1 MATNQLMIKKSQEK
15 WESRKSRDYARSFS
29 SRMLY
34 YYSSSIFCFCC
45 LATSYQSSY
54 LSTTEIY
61 FQMMIVMY
69 ISLII
74 SFLIKDAKQNA
85 KWAAIK
91 SSRLDL
97 SKACPQSFWPTTQK
111 LAWGVSFDSLDP
123 QSLRTYPQNKWTL
136 SCTMDVGK
144 LQTHL
149 PKSGKQS
156 RHPPVILGEPILGW
170 CPTVCGIVAFN
181 LPFSCGFGV
190 SWKSSLKD
198 LDWAT

>member
-34 YYSSSIFCFCC
+34 YYSSSTFCFCF

-111 LAWGVSFDSLDP
+111 LAWGVSFDPLDP
-123 QSLRTYPQNKWTL
+123 YP
-136 SCTMDVGK
+136 S
-144 LQTHL
+144 
-149 PKSGKQS
+149 
-156 RHPPVILGEPILGW
+156 EPILKINERYPAPW
-170 CPTVCGIVAFN
+170 TLASYKHIFQ
-181 LPFSCGFGV
+181 
-190 SWKSSLKD
+190 SLAKD
-198 LDWAT
+198 PATHQ